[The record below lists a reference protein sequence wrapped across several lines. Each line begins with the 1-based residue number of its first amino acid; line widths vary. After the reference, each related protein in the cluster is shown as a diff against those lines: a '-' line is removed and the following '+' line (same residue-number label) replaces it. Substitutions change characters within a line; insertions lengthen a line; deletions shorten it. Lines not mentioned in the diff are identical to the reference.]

1 VRFNSPGGS
10 LAGGIR
16 LGELIRSMKLD
27 TEVGS
32 TEPDAYGHWKRAPGY
47 CASACAFAFLG
58 GLTRHVSGGEL
69 GVHQFYD
76 EISVRDPSAKV
87 FTSLDMS
94 QHQFISALLIDY
106 VCRMGVDPR
115 FVSIAASVPPMEMRF
130 LEAQLLD
137 DLNVNWY
144 SKEFVPWSIEP
155 HGAGVAA
162 VTRSKDRTRTAK
174 FAYYEDGI
182 PRLVVEDTQSNIE
195 DDWLSAALKQTT
207 SVVAFDRRFPP
218 EVLRASLQKGT
229 LILEFTL
236 RDIDG
241 AQVKISKWPGVGVD
255 GPRYMWGPFSY
266 TVPTQNAEISIGI
279 ASRNRIQLVGRISE
293 A

>member
-1 VRFNSPGGS
+1 
-10 LAGGIR
+10 
-16 LGELIRSMKLD
+16 
-27 TEVGS
+27 
-32 TEPDAYGHWKRAPGY
+32 
-47 CASACAFAFLG
+47 
-58 GLTRHVSGGEL
+58 
-69 GVHQFYD
+69 
-76 EISVRDPSAKV
+76 
-87 FTSLDMS
+87 MS
-94 QHQFISALLIDY
+94 RI
-106 VCRMGVDPR
+106 
-115 FVSIAASVPPMEMRF
+115 
-130 LEAQLLD
+130 
-137 DLNVNWY
+137 LNI
-144 SKEFVPWSIEP
+144 K
-155 HGAGVAA
+155 
-162 VTRSKDRTRTAK
+162 
-174 FAYYEDGI
+174 
-182 PRLVVEDTQSNIE
+182 
-195 DDWLSAALKQTT
+195 DDWLSAALKQIT